1 MGKKK
6 NDIDLTE
13 GLDGTSNTY
22 LTKFEEYLKRYDI
35 KEGSFVKIVKTGYRK
50 LGYERMWGSHLN
62 RFNGQYVVVTKV
74 DHEWGS
80 LCVSRCNVKSF
91 AYGVYRYPFHVC
103 FPVDISKV
111 FPDEYF
117 SKLMADGNYV
127 KYSKLSNNQKEALKK
142 IFIGFDMEG
151 YRVDRNTAIEMA
163 LLNE

>member
-13 GLDGTSNTY
+13 GLDGTRETY

-50 LGYERMWGSHLN
+50 LGYERIWGSHLN
-62 RFNGQYVVVTKV
+62 NLNGQYVVVTTIG
-74 DHEWGS
+74 HEWGTI
-80 LCVSRCNVKSF
+80 CVARCNTRGS
-91 AYGVYRYPFHVC
+91 VYSYYHYPFHVC

-117 SKLMADGNYV
+117 NKIMADGSYV

-151 YRVDRNTAIEMA
+151 YGVDRNTAIEMA